1 MSLPLCIISKLF
13 KIKIILFE
21 PNIVLGRSN
30 KVILKYAKRI
40 ICYHDKIINF
50 PKKFYNKIMVI
61 NNLMR
66 KETYNFEKKKK

>member
-1 MSLPLCIISKLF
+1 MFEAPEFWYKNNLSS

-30 KVILKYAKRI
+30 KVILKYANKI

-50 PKKFYNKIMVI
+50 PKIFYNKIMVI

-66 KETYNFEKKKK
+66 K